1 MRQTQ
6 TAGEVIAGGTTNL
19 HAISPSGSA
28 VPTLSRTSQALI
40 ERYPGGAAEV
50 LAVFNPS
57 MQIQFCRDEERARFG
72 AAPTVGLLRRTFGR
86 NTAESWLEIQLEDL
100 SEFAGVHNKLSAK
113 QRTELAAIMADD
125 YGHYRLTEF
134 MLFFQQIKRGTFGKF
149 YGAVDPIVILEALA
163 AFDVQRSGA
172 WQAFRDAERRRAT
185 AAAID
190 EAEALRARY
199 MLRVAEAD
207 RCHLSLLQYRMLGF
221 DTLPNDA
228 LRRELAALRRGEKT
242 LPADIVG
249 LLNVINQNND

>member
-1 MRQTQ
+1 M
-6 TAGEVIAGGTTNL
+6 
-19 HAISPSGSA
+19 
-28 VPTLSRTSQALI
+28 SRTSQALI

-207 RCHLSLLQYRMLGF
+207 RCHLSLLQYR
-221 DTLPNDA
+221 
-228 LRRELAALRRGEKT
+228 
-242 LPADIVG
+242 I
-249 LLNVINQNND
+249 